1 MRECDGVT
9 LCGYVYVV
17 VMCKSRSTAVRFE
30 LTRVTPIDFESI
42 ALTARPSCQ
51 SDHLLT
57 HKQTSY
63 APTTNTLT
71 TNKHK
76 RKQHTQTTNTPRN
89 RTPNIHTHTSHHKQH
104 KTMQQCTERRRQQH
118 LTTLHTHETHDIK
131 CTQTVPHH
139 THTIDSSLSIS
150 CLLHTTS
157 IAYATS
163 NHCVS
168 PSRHASSSRARIPVP
183 IVLPPLPPCI
193 MYSRSE
199 AGSCVSRFETTV
211 SCASFASRLY
221 CSWAVNQCHLMYP
234 IG

>member
-76 RKQHTQTTNTPRN
+76 RKQHTQTTK
-89 RTPNIHTHTSHHKQH
+89 S
-104 KTMQQCTERRRQQH
+104 
-118 LTTLHTHETHDIK
+118 
-131 CTQTVPHH
+131 
-139 THTIDSSLSIS
+139 
-150 CLLHTTS
+150 
-157 IAYATS
+157 A
-163 NHCVS
+163 
-168 PSRHASSSRARIPVP
+168 
-183 IVLPPLPPCI
+183 
-193 MYSRSE
+193 
-199 AGSCVSRFETTV
+199 TTV
-211 SCASFASRLY
+211 HVSFSPNHTFFSGFVQATKHECSSAEVKKNPRKEPEPLAKNEKEKYETRPRRCTPHECPSQESDRFLASEPRKR
-221 CSWAVNQCHLMYP
+221 
-234 IG
+234 

>member
-1 MRECDGVT
+1 MDCNTRQQQTHHEIELQTYTRILHTTNNTKQCNNAQNDDANNT
-9 LCGYVYVV
+9 LPRC
-17 VMCKSRSTAVRFE
+17 
-30 LTRVTPIDFESI
+30 TPTKHMTSN
-42 ALTARPSCQ
+42 ALKQ
-51 SDHLLT
+51 S
-57 HKQTSY
+57 
-63 APTTNTLT
+63 PTT
-71 TNKHK
+71 
-76 RKQHTQTTNTPRN
+76 P
-89 RTPNIHTHTSHHKQH
+89 
-104 KTMQQCTERRRQQH
+104 
-118 LTTLHTHETHDIK
+118 
-131 CTQTVPHH
+131 
-139 THTIDSSLSIS
+139 HTIDSSLSIS

-211 SCASFASRLY
+211 SCASFASRPY

>member
-139 THTIDSSLSIS
+139 TTHNRLEPVYFLSTS
-150 CLLHTTS
+150 HHLHCLRDIQPL
-157 IAYATS
+157 
-163 NHCVS
+163 CVS
-168 PSRHASSSRARIPVP
+168 LPTC
-183 IVLPPLPPCI
+183 VLFPRSYSCSHRSTPATP
-193 MYSRSE
+193 MYH
-199 AGSCVSRFETTV
+199 V
-211 SCASFASRLY
+211 
-221 CSWAVNQCHLMYP
+221 
-234 IG
+234 